1 MNLDRQLFT
10 EARRSRV
17 PLALTVGLGLLT
29 GILIVLQA
37 RLLSSV
43 IAAVFQNGWGLP
55 QAAPAL
61 GWLLLVF
68 VLRALLAWGS
78 EVAAS
83 AAAQQVKGDLRQ
95 QVFAHLLALGP
106 ARMRTQRSGELT
118 TTLVAG
124 IESLDAYFSQ
134 YLPQLALVALV
145 PLTILLAVFPI
156 EPLTGLVL
164 LLTAPLLPV
173 FMALIGST
181 AEALTRRQWTAL
193 NRLGA
198 HFLDVMQGL
207 AALKALGQS
216 QAQAG
221 SIARASEGYRQ
232 ATLGVLRVTFLSA
245 LVLELVATLSTA
257 VVAVEIGLRLLYGRI
272 GYPEALFILVLAP
285 EFYQPLRTLGARF
298 HAGMNGVSA
307 AQRIFQLLAES
318 PFPPRHQEQS
328 LGDEIP
334 APPRLQERGL
344 GGEVGR
350 PPAEIRFEDV
360 HYAYP
365 EGEGE
370 DGGRPALR
378 GVSFTLHRGEHV
390 ALVGPSGAGK
400 STIFQLLLRFI
411 EPDAGRILLDGVPLG
426 QISAGEWRQQVAW
439 VPQLPY
445 LFNDTLAANIR
456 LGRPEASSQEVER
469 AAQQADLDGFIR
481 SLPLGY
487 ETPIGELGTRLSG
500 GQAQRLALA
509 RAFLKDAPILL
520 LDEPAANL
528 DPEQEIALL
537 DSLDR
542 LRQGRT
548 VLTIAHRSVTAG
560 RADRVI
566 SLANGQMIVTGS
578 GRVE

>member
-1 MNLDRQLFT
+1 MNLDRQLFA

-17 PLALTVGLGLLT
+17 PLALTVGLGLLM
-29 GILIVLQA
+29 GILIVVQA
-37 RLLSSV
+37 RLLSGV
-43 IAAVFQNGWGLP
+43 IASVFQNGWGLP

-61 GWLLLVF
+61 CWLLLIF

-78 EVAAS
+78 EIAAK

-106 ARMRTQRSGELT
+106 ARMRAERSGELT
-118 TTLVAG
+118 TALVAG

-134 YLPQLALVALV
+134 YLPQLALAALV

-156 EPLTGLVL
+156 DALTGLVL
-164 LLTAPLLPV
+164 LITAPLLPV
-173 FMALIGST
+173 FMTLIGEA
-181 AEALTRRQWTAL
+181 AEALTRKQWTAL
-193 NRLGA
+193 SRLGA
-198 HFLDVMQGL
+198 HFLDVVQGL
-207 AALKALGQS
+207 AALKAMGQS

-245 LVLELVATLSTA
+245 LVLELVGTLSTA
-257 VVAVEIGLRLLYGRI
+257 VVAVEIGLRLLYGRL
-272 GYPEALFILVLAP
+272 GYPEALFLLVLAP
-285 EFYQPLRTLGARF
+285 EFYLPLRTLGARF

-307 AQRIFQLLAES
+307 ARRIFQILAN
-318 PFPPRHQEQS
+318 
-328 LGDEIP
+328 GP

-344 GGEVGR
+344 EATALVRGEVGKT
-350 PPAEIRFEDV
+350 PAEIRFEKV
-360 HYAYP
+360 HYTYP
-365 EGEGE
+365 EEGEGGAE
-370 DGGRPALR
+370 DAGRPALR
-378 GVSFTLHRGEHV
+378 GVSFALRRGEHV

-400 STIFQLLLRFI
+400 STVFQLLLRFI
-411 EPDAGRILLDGVPLG
+411 EPDAGRILLDGAPLG
-426 QISAGEWRQQVAW
+426 QVSAGEWRKLVAW
-439 VPQLPY
+439 VPQYPY

-456 LGRPEASSQEVER
+456 LGRPEAGLAEIQQ
-469 AAQQADLDGFIR
+469 AAQQANLDAFIC
-481 SLPLGY
+481 SLPQGY
-487 ETPIGELGTRLSG
+487 ETHIGEQGTRLSG

-528 DPEQEIALL
+528 DPEQESLLL

-548 VLTIAHRSVTAG
+548 VLTIAHRTLTAE

-566 SLANGQMIVTGS
+566 AMENGQVIALGN
-578 GRVE
+578 GLAQ